1 MNLLIPKF
9 TRTLMDEQTA
19 PLVNI
24 SDIMF
29 TITTMKEAF
38 KVKHGTSSEP
48 AQHNVH

>member
-9 TRTLMDEQTA
+9 TRTFMDEQTA
-19 PLVNI
+19 HLVNI

-29 TITTMKEAF
+29 TRTTMKEAF

-48 AQHNVH
+48 A